1 MCEGALAHVCVFRSQ
16 RSVFR
21 VFLSPPSGDSVSL
34 DLPGACQCNRI
45 GYSHP
50 ALQGPLPGLTP
61 SNQTGYFPASREA
74 LLSKADR
81 EEGRLGVY
89 WLSQR
94 PGSHGYD
101 LFWAPN
107 LKSMNGQW
115 FLV

>member
-1 MCEGALAHVCVFRSQ
+1 MCEGALAHVRVFRSQ

-74 LLSKADR
+74 LLSRADC